1 MYGLYPGNVISVRNT
16 PELIDPVKKV
26 LEQRGD
32 GETGFSRGWK
42 MALWA
47 RLNDGDRSNSI
58 FKGYL
63 NDQCYSSLFAKC
75 FTSLQVDGSFGVTA
89 GITEMLIQSHEGF
102 IELLPALPSEWPT
115 GKFYG
120 VKARGGFEVDFEWEN
135 EKLTR
140 VIVLS
145 TVGNTCRIM
154 LPNGLREFETK
165 KGKSYDVLS
174 KFNE

>member
-1 MYGLYPGNVISVRNT
+1 
-16 PELIDPVKKV
+16 
-26 LEQRGD
+26 
-32 GETGFSRGWK
+32 

-63 NDQCYSSLFAKC
+63 KDQCYISLFAKC
-75 FTSLQVDGSFGVTA
+75 YTPLQVDGTFGVTA

-120 VKARGGFEVDFEWEN
+120 VRARGGFEVDFEWEN
-135 EKLTR
+135 EKLTHAS
-140 VIVLS
+140 VLS
-145 TVGNTCRIM
+145 TAGKTCKIM
-154 LPNGLREFETK
+154 LPNGLKEFETET
-165 KGKSYDVLS
+165 GKSYDVL
-174 KFNE
+174 NLLDE